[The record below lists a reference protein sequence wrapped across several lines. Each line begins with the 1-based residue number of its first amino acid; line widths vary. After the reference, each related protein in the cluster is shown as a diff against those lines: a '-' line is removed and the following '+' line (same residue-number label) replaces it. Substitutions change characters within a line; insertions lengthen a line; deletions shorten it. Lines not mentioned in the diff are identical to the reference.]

1 MLDKISMTQRKMD
14 EKCHD
19 LFLNKEILAPILQE
33 TVEEYKGLSVHD
45 IINLID
51 EDSISKAEAV
61 SDFPISKDVRIS
73 QTDTDLKSVSD
84 KFVMFDIHFKAALPK
99 DKRSK
104 LNIRLYIDFEAQ
116 GKYYPKYPIIKR
128 AMYYAAR
135 GLARQLGELTEETNY
150 CKLQKVYS
158 IWVCY
163 DLKIPKKLKNTL
175 SRYVIKKEDL
185 FGKVEEDVFNYD
197 LMEVVMIRLD
207 TDAESREKIF
217 DYLKGIFT
225 NDKEKIIKQIG
236 PLPEDVDEEVKS
248 VQGVG
253 ALIYNKGRI
262 EGLSKF
268 VEIVQKYM
276 KKHDVDAETACQDL
290 DEDYEEYLKACEII
304 SSCEQ

>member
-1 MLDKISMTQRKMD
+1 MLDKINMTQRKMD
-14 EKCHD
+14 EKCHE

-33 TVEEYKGLSVHD
+33 TVEEYKGLSVQD

-84 KFVMFDIHFKAALPK
+84 KLVMFDIHFKAALPK

-150 CKLQKVYS
+150 GKLQKVYS

-163 DLKIPKKLKNTL
+163 DPKIPKKLKNTL

-185 FGKVEEDVFNYD
+185 FGKVEEDV
-197 LMEVVMIRLD
+197 
-207 TDAESREKIF
+207 
-217 DYLKGIFT
+217 
-225 NDKEKIIKQIG
+225 
-236 PLPEDVDEEVKS
+236 DEEVKS

-253 ALIYNKGRI
+253 LLIYNKGIAEGMTQGRI
-262 EGLSKF
+262 KALYNDAGFTVEEISEKTNLSED
-268 VEIVQKYM
+268 EIKEILM
-276 KKHDVDAETACQDL
+276 S
-290 DEDYEEYLKACEII
+290 DEENC
-304 SSCEQ
+304 